1 MLTSPSTASS
11 RIPPVPAAAIATDA
25 GVLMQASR
33 RTRMRL
39 GRGRRYRPP
48 MGTMWGAEECLKR
61 VQIAC
66 VETTRNT
73 GWFACD
79 LLLDFTQSTW
89 IGRQVTV
96 VGCNSQRTGLFLTRI
111 PVVWHIKARTALH
124 QLLTPTMG
132 LFVYQPSH
140 VSTVRSSS
148 NLQNPNLQKTRPTLT
163 TPAFV

>member
-11 RIPPVPAAAIATDA
+11 RIPPAPAAAIATDA

-39 GRGRRYRPP
+39 DRGRRYRPP

-73 GWFACD
+73 GWFTCD

-89 IGRQVTV
+89 NR
-96 VGCNSQRTGLFLTRI
+96 
-111 PVVWHIKARTALH
+111 KASNCGWL
-124 QLLTPTMG
+124 QLAPHR
-132 LFVYQPSH
+132 FVPDANTH
-140 VSTVRSSS
+140 R
-148 NLQNPNLQKTRPTLT
+148 L
-163 TPAFV
+163 AH